1 MKTEEVNKLID
12 KYLEG
17 LTSAQE
23 EKRLALELQREDAP
37 EEWKAISMM
46 LGELTLGEALYD
58 QTLEQRSSRRKFLR
72 LSWTAA
78 ASVALL
84 VGWGIHSYVN
94 LYDQDVAVMYVNG
107 QKITDEKQVMAQ
119 STAVVS
125 EIFNLS
131 ETPGDLVELF
141 NME

>member
-94 LYDQDVAVMYVNG
+94 QYDQDVAVMYVNG

-131 ETPGDLVELF
+131 EAPGDLVELF

>member
-58 QTLEQRSSRRKFLR
+58 QTLDQRSSRRKFLR

-84 VGWGIHSYVN
+84 VGWGIHSYLN
-94 LYDQDVAVMYVNG
+94 QYDQDVAVMYVNG

-125 EIFNLS
+125 EIFNQS
-131 ETPGDLVELF
+131 EASGDLVELF

>member
-12 KYLEG
+12 KYMEG

-94 LYDQDVAVMYVNG
+94 QYDQDVAVMYVNG

-131 ETPGDLVELF
+131 EAPGDLVELF

>member
-46 LGELTLGEALYD
+46 LGDLTLGEALYD
-58 QTLEQRSSRRKFLR
+58 QTLAQRSSRRKFLR
-72 LSWTAA
+72 LGWTAA

-131 ETPGDLVELF
+131 EAPGDLVELF

>member
-17 LTSAQE
+17 QTSAQE

-58 QTLEQRSSRRKFLR
+58 QTLEHRSSRRKFLR

-84 VGWGIHSYVN
+84 VGWGIHSYLN
-94 LYDQDVAVMYVNG
+94 QYDQDVAVMYVNG

-131 ETPGDLVELF
+131 EAPGDLVELF

>member
-17 LTSAQE
+17 LTSTQE

-58 QTLEQRSSRRKFLR
+58 QTLDQRSSRRKFLR

-94 LYDQDVAVMYVNG
+94 QYDQDVAVMYVNG

-131 ETPGDLVELF
+131 EAPGDLVELF

>member
-58 QTLEQRSSRRKFLR
+58 QTQEQRSSRRKFLR

-94 LYDQDVAVMYVNG
+94 QYDQDVAVMYVNG

-131 ETPGDLVELF
+131 EAPGDLVELF

>member
-131 ETPGDLVELF
+131 EAPGDLVELF

>member
-23 EKRLALELQREDAP
+23 EKRMALELQREDAP

-94 LYDQDVAVMYVNG
+94 QYDQDVAVMYVNG

-131 ETPGDLVELF
+131 EAPGDLVELF

>member
-84 VGWGIHSYVN
+84 VGCGIHSYVN

-131 ETPGDLVELF
+131 EAPGDLVELF

>member
-17 LTSAQE
+17 LMSAQE

-131 ETPGDLVELF
+131 EAPGDLVELF

>member
-17 LTSAQE
+17 QTSAQE

-46 LGELTLGEALYD
+46 LGDLTLGEALYD
-58 QTLEQRSSRRKFLR
+58 QTLAQRSSRKRFLR
-72 LSWTAA
+72 LGWTAA

-141 NME
+141 NLE

>member
-17 LTSAQE
+17 QTSAQE

-131 ETPGDLVELF
+131 EAPGDLVELF

>member
-37 EEWKAISMM
+37 EEWKVISMM

-94 LYDQDVAVMYVNG
+94 QYDQDVAVMYVNG

-131 ETPGDLVELF
+131 EAPGDLVELF

>member
-37 EEWKAISMM
+37 EEWEAISMM

-94 LYDQDVAVMYVNG
+94 QYDQDVAVMYVNG

-131 ETPGDLVELF
+131 EAPGDLVELF

>member
-17 LTSAQE
+17 QTSAQE

-94 LYDQDVAVMYVNG
+94 QYDQDVAVMYVNG

-131 ETPGDLVELF
+131 EAPGDLVELF

>member
-58 QTLEQRSSRRKFLR
+58 QTLDQRSSRRKFLR

-94 LYDQDVAVMYVNG
+94 QYDQDVAVMYVNG

-131 ETPGDLVELF
+131 EAPGDLVELF